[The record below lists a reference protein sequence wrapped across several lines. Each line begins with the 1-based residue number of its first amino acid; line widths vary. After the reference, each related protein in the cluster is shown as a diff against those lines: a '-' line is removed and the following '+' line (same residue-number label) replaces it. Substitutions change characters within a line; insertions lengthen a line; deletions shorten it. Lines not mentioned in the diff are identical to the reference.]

1 MPARH
6 GTRARYKAGCKCSSC
21 ATTEKKY
28 QQGARQRRKERQA
41 AESAQLT
48 TQVAT
53 LTLAPPAQCEPEPG
67 RVEVGVTAELSR
79 LSTVANREGLVE
91 VAIALARV
99 LDNPVAVAQ
108 HPSAAHRLCE
118 ALDRLR
124 KGSDARQGRLA
135 SVRAL
140 TRPGKATG

>member
-41 AESAQLT
+41 AESSQVT

-53 LTLAPPAQCEPEPG
+53 LTLAPPQREPEPG

-79 LSTVANREGLVE
+79 LSTVANREGLFE

-99 LDNPVAVAQ
+99 LDTEHAIAQ
-108 HPSAAHRLCE
+108 HPSAAHRLSE
-118 ALDRLR
+118 TLDKLR
-124 KGSDARQGRLA
+124 KGSEASAGRLA

-140 TRPGKATG
+140 TRPGKANG